1 VIVLFSAGAGLA
13 GGSLAVR
20 LTAYRPYLFPVS
32 VLALAAGFYLAYAK
46 RLGPRWNRTVLWI
59 ATVLSV
65 FLWCLPYLMQWL

>member
-1 VIVLFSAGAGLA
+1 VLFSAGAGLA

-46 RLGPRWNRTVLWI
+46 RLGPPWNRTVLWI

-65 FLWCLPYLMQWL
+65 VLWSLPYLMQWL